1 MQQTEQKQLEEIIE
15 KFYNTDSAIIKRNII
30 KYIDAS
36 IYKNQYIADQI
47 GVDIQTIYLYRQPQ
61 KKTKVTFENA
71 IKLCNVIGIS
81 ITKLMEG

>member
-36 IYKNQYIADQI
+36 IYKNQYITDQI